1 MNAEAFWLHQHVGN
15 LLHIAGLPFARW
27 EAKTDEAGDD
37 IAVLISPGLH
47 MTTAIA
53 GRLGLRVAIE
63 TRGIDDAGSARDL
76 LSRVIAILDATG
88 FVMRDRQ
95 PGEPAIVLGHSD
107 DRDITAEDR
116 G

>member
-1 MNAEAFWLHQHVGN
+1 MNAEAFRLRQHVGS

-76 LSRVIAILDATG
+76 LSRAIDILHATG
-88 FVMRDRQ
+88 FVTRGRLD
-95 PGEPAIVLGHSD
+95 GEPLVVLGHAD